1 MLLWWVDTNTL
12 ICAFILITIY
22 LPKTLFI
29 HFCLFFTKK
38 KWLLV
43 AKTDLMS
50 SETLKQRII
59 TVDALRGFALLGI
72 LLAHMIYWYNA
83 GPLPGEYFQKHNDTA
98 SGILGF
104 LNEILISGKFF
115 AFFSFLFGL
124 SFFLQMNSMEESGR
138 PFVWR
143 YAWRITIM
151 GIIGLIH
158 HAFWRGDILS
168 IYAPLGFILL
178 PMRKLSNKWILT
190 IGILLAINL
199 PSLLMQL
206 PGLIEHL
213 TSTTPPPPPPSGP
226 PPGPDPSQAFFKNV
240 YQIDIWT
247 MMKNNIISIGEK
259 FDFQFGSGRIYV
271 TLGFFLLGMYS
282 GRKGWFAM
290 SAEEL
295 KPIFKKIKNKSGWL
309 VLVTLIGGL
318 GIYGLNE
325 GFKLGWESSPVVG
338 IIFGTLFNLNNASL
352 VVFYVTGITLLM
364 NRKFWQNLLYPLA
377 PIGKMALTSYLLQTA
392 LGLVLFFGFGFGL
405 VGVTPPWLNW
415 LIAIAF
421 FIVQA
426 FFCKWWFKQFYF
438 GPVEWLWRT
447 ATYFKIQPFR
457 KK

>member
-1 MLLWWVDTNTL
+1 
-12 ICAFILITIY
+12 
-22 LPKTLFI
+22 
-29 HFCLFFTKK
+29 
-38 KWLLV
+38 
-43 AKTDLMS
+43 MS

-83 GPLPGEYFQKHNDTA
+83 GPLPGSIFEKHNDTA
-98 SGILGF
+98 SGILGIV
-104 LNEILISGKFF
+104 NEILISGKFF

-151 GIIGLIH
+151 GIIGLMH

-178 PMRKLSNKWILT
+178 PMRKLSNKAVLI

-206 PGLIEHL
+206 PGLIEQL
-213 TSTTPPPPPPSGP
+213 TATTPPPPPPSGP
-226 PPGPDPSQAFFKNV
+226 PPGPDPSQAFFKAV
-240 YQIDIWT
+240 YQSDIWS
-247 MMKNNIISIGEK
+247 MMKNNILSIGEK

-290 SAEEL
+290 NQEEL
-295 KPIFKKIKNKSGWL
+295 KPIFRKIKNRAGWM
-309 VLVTLIGGL
+309 VLITLICGL
-318 GIYGLNE
+318 GMFGLNE
-325 GFKLGWESSPVVG
+325 AFKLGWQQSQVAG
-338 IIFGTLFNLNNASL
+338 YIFGIFYNVNNASL

-364 NRKFWQNLLYPLA
+364 NRKFWQNILYPLA
-377 PIGKMALTSYLLQTA
+377 PVGKMALTSYLMQTA
-392 LGLVLFFGFGFGL
+392 LGLILFFGFGFGL

-421 FIVQA
+421 FILQA
-426 FFCKWWFKQFYF
+426 IACKWWFKKFNF

>member
-1 MLLWWVDTNTL
+1 
-12 ICAFILITIY
+12 
-22 LPKTLFI
+22 
-29 HFCLFFTKK
+29 
-38 KWLLV
+38 
-43 AKTDLMS
+43 MS

-83 GPLPGEYFQKHNDTA
+83 GPLPGSIFEKHNDTA
-98 SGILGF
+98 SGILGIV
-104 LNEILISGKFF
+104 NEILISGKFF

-178 PMRKLSNKWILT
+178 PMRKLSNKAVLI

-206 PGLIEHL
+206 PGLIEQL
-213 TSTTPPPPPPSGP
+213 TATTPPPPPPSGP
-226 PPGPDPSQAFFKNV
+226 PPGPDPSQAFFKAV
-240 YQIDIWT
+240 YQSDIWS

-290 SAEEL
+290 NQEDL
-295 KPIFKKIKNKSGWL
+295 KPVFKKIKNRSGWL
-309 VLVTLIGGL
+309 VLGTLICGL
-318 GIYGLNE
+318 GMFGLNE
-325 GFKLGWESSPVVG
+325 AFKLGWQQSPVAG
-338 IIFGTLFNLNNASL
+338 YIFSIFYNVNNASL

-364 NRKFWQNLLYPLA
+364 NRQFWQNILYPLA
-377 PIGKMALTSYLLQTA
+377 PVGKMALTSYLTQTA
-392 LGLVLFFGFGFGL
+392 LGLTLFFGFGFGL

-421 FIVQA
+421 FILQA
-426 FFCKWWFKQFYF
+426 IACKWWFKKFYF
-438 GPVEWLWRT
+438 GPIEWLWRT
-447 ATYFKIQPFR
+447 ATYFKIQPFQ
-457 KK
+457 KKQTSV